1 MRMGSGELFQL
12 ATTEACNASVVARR
26 KSAAEPILIATAEAW
41 TAVEFDFKKS
51 KSLGKKSK
59 SSFLKS
65 KINEKK
71 SKS

>member
-1 MRMGSGELFQL
+1 MPEQILL
-12 ATTEACNASVVARR
+12 ATTEACHVSVVARG
-26 KSAAEPILIATAEAW
+26 KGAPEPISLATTEAW
-41 TAVEFDFKKS
+41 TAAEFDFKKS

>member
-1 MRMGSGELFQL
+1 MGSGELFQL
-12 ATTEACNASVVARR
+12 ATTEASNASVVARR
-26 KSAAEPILIATAEAW
+26 KSAAEPILIAMAEAW
-41 TAVEFDFKKS
+41 KAVEFDFKKS

-65 KINEKK
+65 KIYEKK

>member
-1 MRMGSGELFQL
+1 MRMGSGVLLQL
-12 ATTEACNASVVARR
+12 ATTEACNAFVVARR

-65 KINEKK
+65 NFNGKMLK
-71 SKS
+71 S